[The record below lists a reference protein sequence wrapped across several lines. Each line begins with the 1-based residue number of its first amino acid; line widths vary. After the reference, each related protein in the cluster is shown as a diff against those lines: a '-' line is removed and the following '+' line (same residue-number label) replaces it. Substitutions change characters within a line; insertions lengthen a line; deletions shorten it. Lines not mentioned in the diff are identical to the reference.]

1 MGSLCSKPST
11 HSGGHTV
18 LGSTSDNNNDASR
31 MHQADPRAAAA
42 EAAERR
48 LKASQ
53 MRGTHSSNPSQGKLA
68 AQASKPAK
76 LVPEPQREERIVLHA
91 ARDHRRRSR
100 RLSAA
105 HRYTYCIPSI

>member
-18 LGSTSDNNNDASR
+18 LGSTSDHNVGASR
-31 MHQADPRAAAA
+31 TNEADPRAAAVQ
-42 EAAERR
+42 AAERR

-53 MRGTHSSNPSQGKLA
+53 MRGTHSSNPNQGKLA

-76 LVPEPQREERIVLHA
+76 VVPESRQEERLVV
-91 ARDHRRRSR
+91 SR
-100 RLSAA
+100 AVNCPQ
-105 HRYTYCIPSI
+105 T

>member
-1 MGSLCSKPST
+1 MGSICSKPST

-18 LGSTSDNNNDASR
+18 LGSRSDNNNNGPPPTN
-31 MHQADPRAAAA
+31 QTDPRAAAA

-53 MRGTHSSNPSQGKLA
+53 MRGTHASNPNRGKLA

-76 LVPEPQREERIVLHA
+76 AVPEPQQEERIVW
-91 ARDHRRRSR
+91 D
-100 RLSAA
+100 
-105 HRYTYCIPSI
+105 

>member
-1 MGSLCSKPST
+1 MGSLCSKPSN

-18 LGSTSDNNNDASR
+18 LGSTSGNDNGASDSTNR
-31 MHQADPRAAAA
+31 GDPRLAAA

-53 MRGTHSSNPSQGKLA
+53 MRGTHSSNPNQGKLA

-76 LVPEPQREERIVLHA
+76 LAPEPQEEERLVW
-91 ARDHRRRSR
+91 D
-100 RLSAA
+100 
-105 HRYTYCIPSI
+105 

>member
-1 MGSLCSKPST
+1 MGSICSKPST

-18 LGSTSDNNNDASR
+18 LGSISDNNNDASR
-31 MHQADPRAAAA
+31 TNEADPRAAAA

-53 MRGTHSSNPSQGKLA
+53 MRGTHSSNPNRGKLA

-76 LVPEPQREERIVLHA
+76 VTPEPEQEERLVW
-91 ARDHRRRSR
+91 D
-100 RLSAA
+100 
-105 HRYTYCIPSI
+105 